1 VLALAT
7 LEHLNTAL
15 GWLNER
21 GRWNYQLLQ
30 VQLSRSVPVG
40 PLTRFAPLNGY
51 DSDGN
56 PHSLSS
62 DIEQGELESLRFEQ
76 PEHGSSC

>member
-30 VQLSRSVPVG
+30 CSYPARLG
-40 PLTRFAPLNGY
+40 PNPLLLLIGY

-62 DIEQGELESLRFEQ
+62 DIEQGLESLRFEQ
-76 PEHGSSC
+76 QSTASC